1 MKKERPAWELDGFIF
16 YDEEQ
21 AKQAEKEIEAIRYM
35 KERVDLDNPDM
46 VLEMYNRIM
55 EQDILKT
62 PVGTAYLKELQEY
75 LTTIPYIMNRDIKP
89 IPVVAESA
97 PQGMKEPERA
107 GRERE
112 TKKEESKNT
121 TAKTDRKIREIN
133 INYKKRFR
141 TMCSVSAVLLIIV
154 IAMFAITL
162 TGNSITILNYENEII
177 NKYEHWEKELEE
189 REAALHAL
197 ETKAE

>member
-1 MKKERPAWELDGFIF
+1 MKKEKPAWELDGFIF
-16 YDEEQ
+16 YNEEQ

-55 EQDILKT
+55 EQNILKT

-75 LTTIPYIMNRDIKP
+75 LTTIPYIMNRDIRP
-89 IPVVAESA
+89 IPIAKESV
-97 PQGMKEPERA
+97 PHEIKET
-107 GRERE
+107 E
-112 TKKEESKNT
+112 TKNI
-121 TAKTDRKIREIN
+121 TARTDRKIREIN
-133 INYKKRFR
+133 VNYKKRFQ

-162 TGNSITILNYENEII
+162 TGNSITILNYENELI
-177 NKYEHWEKELEE
+177 NKYEQWEQELEE
-189 REAALHAL
+189 REAALEAL
-197 ETKAE
+197 EAEAE